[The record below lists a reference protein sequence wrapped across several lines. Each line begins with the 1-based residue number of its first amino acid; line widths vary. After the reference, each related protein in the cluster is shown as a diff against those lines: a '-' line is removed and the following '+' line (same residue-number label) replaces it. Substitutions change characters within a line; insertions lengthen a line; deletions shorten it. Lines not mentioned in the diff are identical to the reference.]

1 MELSRFRNVIL
12 QCLVFLKNKNW
23 VWIQF
28 WKWRVNIWAWNF
40 SAVWI
45 LSFLCSVG
53 LLFGEL
59 IFSAVMKYAM
69 QSSVQLRK
77 LLLSTWLAWSNHYFK
92 YECNFL
98 LAVLKVEEA
107 KSVSKV
113 TCTCQ
118 WRWLT
123 CICLWRSTEQPKSIV
138 IRDLKPAEPGSITC
152 CCR

>member
-1 MELSRFRNVIL
+1 LSLNSVLKVKSEHMSLKF
-12 QCLVFLKNKNW
+12 QCSVNFKFLVQW
-23 VWIQF
+23 T
-28 WKWRVNIWAWNF
+28 
-40 SAVWI
+40 
-45 LSFLCSVG
+45 VG

-118 WRWLT
+118 WRWL
-123 CICLWRSTEQPKSIV
+123 
-138 IRDLKPAEPGSITC
+138 
-152 CCR
+152 